1 MKFTGNTESVVLSI
15 EKQALIEVLIERI
28 AKTTDEQ
35 ELKDVWYCVLHL
47 KIYLCIV

>member
-1 MKFTGNTESVVLSI
+1 MTFAGNTESVILSI
-15 EKQALIEVLIERI
+15 ERQALIEVLIERI
-28 AKTTDEQ
+28 ASTTDEQ